1 MPVYR
6 LFQYEIHI
14 QGYDVTADDETDAI
28 ARLFLGEGD
37 PIDNSLEFIN
47 VADDHGMPIDEH
59 RDLADRL
66 FDRGLIHSDDRVIP
80 SIRSIEKIGDEDE

>member
-1 MPVYR
+1 MPRTYR
-6 LFQYEIHI
+6 IEQYEIHC
-14 QGYDVTADDETDAI
+14 QAYNVTGDDEADAI
-28 ARLFLGEGD
+28 ARLLLGEGD

-66 FDRGLIHSDDRVIP
+66 FDRGLIHSDDKVIP
-80 SIRSIEKIGDEDE
+80 SIRSIEQVE